1 MAIVQHDIKSC
12 RFSDHQMLYYYKN
25 LYSVLERTEL
35 ATQMNVRIDE
45 QLKRDGDTVLASVGL
60 TPTRAVRALWEFAA
74 EHRDTPEIV
83 RDFFENGLKQGL
95 ENSRE
100 TQRRLDLRQ
109 LEETA
114 SACNRLREQFGLTPP
129 DTLEE
134 LDYDA
139 LREQALYERLSERG
153 LA

>member
-1 MAIVQHDIKSC
+1 M
-12 RFSDHQMLYYYKN
+12 
-25 LYSVLERTEL
+25 
-35 ATQMNVRIDE
+35 RINE
-45 QLKRDGDTVLASVGL
+45 QLKRDGDAAFASAGL
-60 TPTRAVRALWEFAA
+60 TPTRVVRALWEFAA
-74 EHRDTPEIV
+74 EHRDTPEVV
-83 RDFFENGLKQGL
+83 RDLFENGLKQGL

-114 SACNRLREQFGLTPP
+114 AACNRLREQFCLTPP

-139 LREQALYERLSERG
+139 LREQALYERFSERG